1 MKKAPAEARAKDSE
15 VKLLVQWVALVP
27 LGSVH
32 IAYLFDLLDQF
43 SFLAMLR
50 QHEEEVKLWA
60 PLKQDP
66 GHAVVVN
73 HRLDDVVFLDLPHCG
88 DLCLLLV
95 LAAGSV
101 DGLVGVGHG

>member
-1 MKKAPAEARAKDSE
+1 MESE

-32 IAYLFDLLDQF
+32 IAYAFDLLDQF

-50 QHEEEVKLWA
+50 QHEEEVKLRA

-66 GHAVVVN
+66 GHVVVVN
-73 HRLDDVVFLDLPHCG
+73 HRRNDVIFFDLPHCG
-88 DLCLLLV
+88 DLCLLL
-95 LAAGSV
+95 LFASRNV
-101 DGLVGVGHG
+101 DGLVVVAHG